1 MAYFFTWRDIEKV
14 FEENRIT
21 WPSQWNNVRVYSD
34 SVVVYHK
41 QGEFTESEKVYLK
54 ELFKR
59 NYNQQDNKILVDF
72 TQVWLEVVCE
82 ADEDEK
88 REKKYS
94 PLFRDMYFSDT
105 RQISQMP
112 ELPGARI
119 LAFHSYK
126 GGVGRTLSLI
136 SLVRECT
143 ETYPDKK
150 ILIID
155 ADVEA
160 PGLTWMAGEE
170 YRRISYLD
178 ILSLMNFEKMTEDK
192 IDKMAELVKTS
203 QITFV
208 TDKSG
213 LEQYFIP
220 VYREKAQVMDAFSNP
235 ERILLAKTN
244 KFLITE
250 TISSLGKA
258 LGVDLIFVDLRA
270 GITEYSAP
278 FLFDPRVEKY
288 YVTSTSLQSIK
299 GLNQILEQIYKK
311 TESELLKAKILLT
324 MIPSNMK
331 EEQIR
336 EIEDRIIDK
345 IETRFDLEESTFLRD
360 NYFLEF
366 GFDEALIHVD
376 DLSSLCSNLKN
387 KEITTI
393 MKKQAELLITAGSHD
408 FFYESEAREILSRIH
423 DIARNETTAEGSA
436 GANML
441 VTSSIKE
448 ITRIFERELPR
459 IVVSGAK
466 GSGKTYLYKQL
477 LLSKEWKHFLSLT
490 RGNTETAENNAV
502 IIPLLSTLNVPK
514 MKDSLSECLAHANM
528 QLDGLEIRKTSS
540 GDNFSILQKK
550 LEDGKETTR
559 SEWVENWKE
568 TILRSVGNTFSQL
581 SDLDVYLQEHGKRI
595 VFIIDGLEDLCMDAQ
610 LAKNDNWKYVLRAL
624 CQNVINELGNL
635 DYGNIGLIVFAR
647 KDMIA
652 DAIETNTEQFKS
664 LYQKYELNWSQTEAL
679 RLALWLVARA
689 YPEIANGVDV
699 LTATKDVLVDKLVRL
714 WGLKLGR
721 SDSREAFSDRWI
733 VAALSDFSGQLQ
745 ARDIVR
751 FLKYST
757 EYYKDT
763 KLIYK
768 DRLIMP
774 LDIRNAINPCS
785 EEKLSEIK
793 SEMKNIYDILN
804 KFLCMDEN
812 KKTLPLTLDK
822 INLTGDEIAKLEAQ
836 GFLKISDKKYY
847 LPEIIRLALGFKYDK
862 GARPKVLSLL
872 VQ

>member
-1 MAYFFTWRDIEKV
+1 M
-14 FEENRIT
+14 
-21 WPSQWNNVRVYSD
+21 
-34 SVVVYHK
+34 
-41 QGEFTESEKVYLK
+41 
-54 ELFKR
+54 
-59 NYNQQDNKILVDF
+59 
-72 TQVWLEVVCE
+72 
-82 ADEDEK
+82 
-88 REKKYS
+88 
-94 PLFRDMYFSDT
+94 
-105 RQISQMP
+105 
-112 ELPGARI
+112 
-119 LAFHSYK
+119 
-126 GGVGRTLSLI
+126 I

-213 LEQYFIP
+213 QEQYFIP

-278 FLFDPRVEKY
+278 FLFDLRVEKY
-288 YVTSTSLQSIK
+288 YVTSTSLQSVK

-324 MIPSNMK
+324 MIPSNMM

-393 MKKQAELLITAGSHD
+393 MKKQAELLIMAGSHD

-490 RGNTETAENNAV
+490 GGNTETDENNAV

-528 QLDGLEIRKTSS
+528 QLEGLEIRKTSS

-699 LTATKDVLVDKLVRL
+699 LTATRDVLVDKLVRL

-785 EEKLSEIK
+785 DDKLSEIK

-804 KFLCMDEN
+804 KFLRMDEN